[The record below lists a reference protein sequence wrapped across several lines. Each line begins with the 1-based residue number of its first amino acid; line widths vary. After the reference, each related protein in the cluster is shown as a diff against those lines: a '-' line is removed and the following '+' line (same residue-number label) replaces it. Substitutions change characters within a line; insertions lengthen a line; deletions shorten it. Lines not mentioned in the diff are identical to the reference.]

1 MVSQYLYHSILTF
14 SLLLNPVH
22 PHLSLWIPLKSLL
35 DHKSVKPEA
44 KFLSVVTQGAP
55 PIPGVAFIN
64 PPLSQDCRVFSSNS
78 EPTGT
83 TTFPTLH
90 FPPTQDPTV
99 FSPDKILG
107 DPEMTNSAVSSLE
120 KLVSSK
126 KGRGRC
132 PCSLCPSTYSRHT
145 VCLLLPV
152 VPRLKPVRGGLSLSC
167 P

>member
-1 MVSQYLYHSILTF
+1 MVSQHLYHSVLTI

-64 PPLSQDCRVFSSNS
+64 LPLRVRTVQSFAQILNL
-78 EPTGT
+78 ET
-83 TTFPTLH
+83 TTGLH
-90 FPPTQDPTV
+90 FLPTQDPTV

-107 DPEMTNSAVSSLE
+107 DPEMTNYAVSSLE

-126 KGRGRC
+126 QRRGRDAHAHFVLALTVDTQSVSS
-132 PCSLCPSTYSRHT
+132 SLFYPGSN
-145 VCLLLPV
+145 L
-152 VPRLKPVRGGLSLSC
+152 
-167 P
+167 

>member
-1 MVSQYLYHSILTF
+1 MVSQHLYHSDSVLTI

-64 PPLSQDCRVFSSNS
+64 LPLRVRTVQSFAQILNL
-78 EPTGT
+78 ET
-83 TTFPTLH
+83 TTGLH
-90 FPPTQDPTV
+90 FLPTQDPTV

-107 DPEMTNSAVSSLE
+107 DPEMTNYAVSSLE

-132 PCSLCPSTYSRHT
+132 PCALCPGTYSRYT
-145 VCLLLPV
+145 LCLLLPV
-152 VPRLKPVRGGLSLSC
+152 TPRLKPLRGGLSSPC